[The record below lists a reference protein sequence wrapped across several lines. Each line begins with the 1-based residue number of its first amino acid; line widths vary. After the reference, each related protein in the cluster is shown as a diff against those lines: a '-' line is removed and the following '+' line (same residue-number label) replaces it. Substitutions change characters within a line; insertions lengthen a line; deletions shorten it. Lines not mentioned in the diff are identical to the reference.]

1 MNNSSNVIILV
12 LVGLNII
19 ISLSSL
25 ILVVVFRN
33 NNTVHNET
41 IYNNTVHNE
50 TIYNNTIYKDN
61 ILVKNATM
69 LLKIFDASLSNSTIN
84 FVVCFNG
91 SKSKNYPNDTKINEQ
106 LKNVNYAF

>member
-33 NNTVHNET
+33 
-41 IYNNTVHNE
+41 NNTVHNE